1 MKINYVHEFPRRNS
15 PFPGSS
21 ETGDP
26 VAVAGDADNEPT
38 LITSR
43 TVTPSSVV
51 YFFLRQSL
59 TISPLSAIGRFS
71 ISQHRSSTSMATKDS
86 AAPLPPA
93 LCSATVNT
101 EEFVASFPAPLPL
114 ALYPAIVNTEKDRK
128 APPPSVKPPPASPVS
143 KQPSPN
149 PVTEASI
156 DPAAPTRCLSGVVF
170 FLLLLSSSSRV
181 HRQRHQD
188 RRYQAPATV
197 SLPSLTDAATHQQC
211 SCSKGSDS
219 PSHYKQCCLELFG
232 SVTVFTSKCWQ
243 STTITEAKKCAIL
256 NTLPRTILPATFSR
270 DRLPLPRSIFP
281 SVGSHLRQRRGK
293 STSAPLSGQ
302 IIPLRYLGSCSRIS
316 LPSISSMFSSSTS
329 TSPTLLP
336 LENTSASSYKRTLSL
351 SMLFPSFPSNY
362 PKTSTMY
369 LGVYSFLTSYLAIY
383 YQVMLMVLSVAH
395 QQ

>member
-1 MKINYVHEFPRRNS
+1 MLTY
-15 PFPGSS
+15 
-21 ETGDP
+21 
-26 VAVAGDADNEPT
+26 A
-38 LITSR
+38 
-43 TVTPSSVV
+43 PS
-51 YFFLRQSL
+51 
-59 TISPLSAIGRFS
+59 
-71 ISQHRSSTSMATKDS
+71 
-86 AAPLPPA
+86 PPA
-93 LCSATVNT
+93 RSHP
-101 EEFVASFPAPLPL
+101 ASLDSRRRRRP
-114 ALYPAIVNTEKDRK
+114 K
-128 APPPSVKPPPASPVS
+128 ASVKPPAASPVS

-188 RRYQAPATV
+188 RRCQAPATV

-293 STSAPLSGQ
+293 STSASLSGQ
-302 IIPLRYLGSCSRIS
+302 IILLCYLGSCSRI
-316 LPSISSMFSSSTS
+316 FSSFYI
-329 TSPTLLP
+329 LDVFLVN
-336 LENTSASSYKRTLSL
+336 LYFVKKE
-351 SMLFPSFPSNY
+351 
-362 PKTSTMY
+362 
-369 LGVYSFLTSYLAIY
+369 GVRK
-383 YQVMLMVLSVAH
+383 
-395 QQ
+395 

>member
-43 TVTPSSVV
+43 VANFQTTAIA
-51 YFFLRQSL
+51 YYL
-59 TISPLSAIGRFS
+59 PLSAIGRFS
-71 ISQHRSSTSMATKDS
+71 IAQHRSSTSMATKDS

-93 LCSATVNT
+93 LHHHVRSRAAIAGADFCTLSSRSQPSGIAGFETSVSTYSFREAARGVPCLEATIPRPIT
-101 EEFVASFPAPLPL
+101 TASGHVQQSPMLTYAPSPPARSH
-114 ALYPAIVNTEKDRK
+114 PASLDSRRRRRPK
-128 APPPSVKPPPASPVS
+128 ASVKPPAASPVS

-188 RRYQAPATV
+188 RRCQAPATV

-293 STSAPLSGQ
+293 STSASLSGQ
-302 IIPLRYLGSCSRIS
+302 IILLRYLGSCSRI
-316 LPSISSMFSSSTS
+316 FSSFYI
-329 TSPTLLP
+329 LD
-336 LENTSASSYKRTLSL
+336 
-351 SMLFPSFPSNY
+351 
-362 PKTSTMY
+362 
-369 LGVYSFLTSYLAIY
+369 VFLVNLYF
-383 YQVMLMVLSVAH
+383 VKKERVKK
-395 QQ
+395 